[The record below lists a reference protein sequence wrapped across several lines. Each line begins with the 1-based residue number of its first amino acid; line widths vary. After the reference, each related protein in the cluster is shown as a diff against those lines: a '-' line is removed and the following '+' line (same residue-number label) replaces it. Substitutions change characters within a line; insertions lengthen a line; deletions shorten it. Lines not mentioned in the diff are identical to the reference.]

1 MRGGRCVIGCQV
13 FGWKHAGFAR
23 QELHRSAVRCAV
35 LRSRS
40 AAGQHTTTVPTTQ
53 KETRWHKYLR
63 TAGCD
68 QHQCR
73 IRIASVQ
80 VVSKEGHSL
89 KWLPAGH
96 AERYAGSVP
105 LSSCHRSK
113 CCCRYTGQSSSVSSS
128 VANARFVTSQW
139 FSMNP
144 GNLHHGV
151 SSLPSGVPYSGNSTG
166 DVIFA

>member
-23 QELHRSAVRCAV
+23 QELHRSAVR
-35 LRSRS
+35 
-40 AAGQHTTTVPTTQ
+40 
-53 KETRWHKYLR
+53 
-63 TAGCD
+63 
-68 QHQCR
+68 

-89 KWLPAGH
+89 KWLLAGH